1 MKLSCQKLKQ
11 SLKNAFWGLK
21 IALGQHSFLLM
32 ILITLLVLFLAW
44 FLKISFLEWLI
55 VILLIGLIL
64 SLEVFNTVLEKLLDF
79 IEPNHSPRVKEI
91 KDLIAAAVL
100 VICLISLVLGL
111 IIFLPKLIIFF

>member
-111 IIFLPKLIIFF
+111 IIFLPKLIALF

>member
-111 IIFLPKLIIFF
+111 IIFLP

>member
-21 IALGQHSFLLM
+21 IALGQHSFFLM

-111 IIFLPKLIIFF
+111 IIFLPKLIALF